1 VTLVRLS
8 TAVRFSLSSA
18 PEMAAPF
25 SQMHIAD
32 ASADKCRAAEQRL
45 IRAGGSPTAYIG
57 VAEQTAKDVVTRLNP
72 SGLHFIFL
80 DPFNL
85 QALPFSVI
93 KAFSRLKRVD
103 MLIHL
108 SAQDL
113 QRNLGRYIQAGD
125 DRLECFAPG
134 WRDAVRLDQS
144 QRAIR
149 AGILSHWASENR
161 ALGLPPAKHAELVSG
176 TTKNQRL
183 YWLIFVGRHELANQF
198 WDKIRSPGGQG
209 QLI

>member
-1 VTLVRLS
+1 MTLVRLS

-85 QALPFSVI
+85 QALPFSVL
-93 KAFSRLKRVD
+93 KAF
-103 MLIHL
+103 
-108 SAQDL
+108 
-113 QRNLGRYIQAGD
+113 
-125 DRLECFAPG
+125 
-134 WRDAVRLDQS
+134 
-144 QRAIR
+144 
-149 AGILSHWASENR
+149 
-161 ALGLPPAKHAELVSG
+161 
-176 TTKNQRL
+176 
-183 YWLIFVGRHELANQF
+183 
-198 WDKIRSPGGQG
+198 
-209 QLI
+209 